1 MSRPSHTVTVAP
13 VTPEEPAGTPS
24 LPPSQVQLEA
34 PDATSRQAEARYS
47 DGTLIGEGGMGK
59 VLLVRDRYVGRQ
71 IALKQLKDEQ
81 RTNGRALA
89 RFDREARLQGQL
101 EHPAIVPVYDI
112 GKDPDGSPFFTM
124 KHVKGESLAELLDD
138 VAAGKPT
145 RFSRRKLLSA
155 FSQLCVAVHY
165 AHERGV
171 VHRDIKP
178 ANIMLGA
185 YGEVYLLDWGVAK
198 VGGETAEPLAG
209 EPTTVTDDAIHTG
222 SGTVVGTLS
231 TMAPE
236 QALGRPVDAR
246 TDVYALGAVL
256 FHILTGE
263 PFHPKGEFAEVV
275 GRILGGVEARAS
287 VRVPD
292 VDVAPELEELC
303 VAATRLHPSDRL
315 ASAAALH
322 QAIEAY
328 LDGDRDQELRRA
340 AARKHSDAARAA
352 ADTIL
357 GRTKGAASP
366 VNDEATH
373 ARALGEV
380 GKALAF
386 DPDNKDAL
394 GTLVELL
401 TSPPKVVPREV
412 EVEERAMTKRRVR
425 MGGIAAAAVY
435 GYISLNAFTTWQLGV
450 HDIASFTTAHVLWG
464 CAFVCGL
471 VTIWKS
477 SYVPLFITF
486 LFGISACFFVT
497 SIYSPY
503 LMVPPLLTM
512 HAVLFA
518 LVQSWRLRIVMIV
531 LASCGWTASVFGEH
545 WRLLPTT
552 VRFTN
557 GDMLIHSPVISLP
570 ETLTTLYLWISV
582 LAMIIAPAVV
592 IGSLRTA
599 WMRSEQAMRL
609 QLWQL
614 RRLVVTENEA
624 PARPPTR

>member
-13 VTPEEPAGTPS
+13 VTPEQAAPPPQVELETPDG
-24 LPPSQVQLEA
+24 A
-34 PDATSRQAEARYS
+34 PRRDEEARYS
-47 DGTLIGEGGMGK
+47 EGTLIGEGGMGK

-71 IALKQLKDEQ
+71 IALKQLKDDQ
-81 RTNGRALA
+81 RSNGRALA

-112 GKDPDGSPFFTM
+112 GRGADGSPFFTM
-124 KHVKGESLAELLDD
+124 KLVLGESLAELLDHM
-138 VAAGKPT
+138 AAGKPA
-145 RFSRRKLLSA
+145 RFSQRKLLSA

-198 VGGETAEPLAG
+198 VGGDTAEPIAA
-209 EPTTVTDDAIHTG
+209 EPSRENADSLHTG
-222 SGTVVGTLS
+222 TGTVVGTVS

-236 QALGRPVDAR
+236 QALGRAVDAR
-246 TDVYALGAVL
+246 ADVYALGAVL

-263 PFHPKGEFAEVV
+263 PFHPKGELSTVI
-275 GRILGGVEARAS
+275 GQILAGIEARTS
-287 VRVPD
+287 VRTPD
-292 VDVAPELEELC
+292 VEVAPELEALC
-303 VAATRLHPSDRL
+303 VAATRLHPADRL

-322 QAIEAY
+322 EAIEAY

-340 AARKHSDAARAA
+340 AAKKLSDAARAA
-352 ADTIL
+352 ADAIL
-357 GRTKGAASP
+357 SRGKGASTSG
-366 VNDEATH
+366 DEAMH
-373 ARALGEV
+373 VMALGEV

-386 DPDNKDAL
+386 DPANKDAL

-412 EVEERAMTKRRVR
+412 EIEERAMTRRRVR
-425 MGGIAAAAVY
+425 MGGIAAAVVY

-464 CAFVCGL
+464 CAFLGGL
-471 VTIWKS
+471 ITVWKS

-486 LFGISACFFVT
+486 LFGISACVFVT

-531 LASCGWTASVFGEH
+531 LASVGWTASVFGEH

-570 ETLTTLYLWISV
+570 ETLTTFYLWLSV
-582 LAMIIAPAVV
+582 LAMVIAPAVV

-599 WMRSEQAMRL
+599 WMRSEQAMRM

-614 RRLVVTENEA
+614 RRLVSNEA
-624 PARPPTR
+624 TTTIRPPAVATK

>member
-1 MSRPSHTVTVAP
+1 MPDGASRG
-13 VTPEEPAGTPS
+13 E
-24 LPPSQVQLEA
+24 
-34 PDATSRQAEARYS
+34 DEARYS
-47 DGTLIGEGGMGK
+47 EGTLIGEGGMGK

-71 IALKQLKDEQ
+71 IALKQLKNDQ
-81 RTNGRALA
+81 RSNGRALA

-112 GKDPDGSPFFTM
+112 GRGSDGSPFFTM

-138 VAAGKPT
+138 LAAGKPP
-145 RFSRRKLLSA
+145 RFSQRKLLSA

-198 VGGETAEPLAG
+198 VGGDAAEPLAA
-209 EPTTVTDDAIHTG
+209 EPSMESSSSLHTG
-222 SGTVVGTLS
+222 SGTVVGTVS

-246 TDVYALGAVL
+246 ADVYALGAVL
-256 FHILTGE
+256 FQILTGE
-263 PFHPKGEFAEVV
+263 PFHPKGELPEVIA
-275 GRILGGVEARAS
+275 RILAGIEARAS
-287 VRVPD
+287 VRTPEVE
-292 VDVAPELEELC
+292 VAPELEAIC
-303 VAATRLHPSDRL
+303 VAATRLHPADRL
-315 ASAAALH
+315 TSAAALH
-322 QAIEAY
+322 EAIEAY

-340 AARKHSDAARAA
+340 AAKKHSDAARDA
-352 ADTIL
+352 ADRVL
-357 GRTKGAASP
+357 GRGNVVSTSSG
-366 VNDEATH
+366 EAMH
-373 ARALGEV
+373 ALALGEV

-394 GTLVELL
+394 GTLVALL

-412 EVEERAMTKRRVR
+412 EVEERAMTRRRVR
-425 MGGIAAAAVY
+425 MGGIAAAIVY

-464 CAFVCGL
+464 CAFLGGL

-486 LFGISACFFVT
+486 LFGISACVFVT

-531 LASCGWTASVFGEH
+531 LASVGWTASVFGEH

-552 VRFTN
+552 VQFTN

-570 ETLTTLYLWISV
+570 ETLTTFYLWLSV
-582 LAMIIAPAVV
+582 LAMVIAPAVV

-599 WMRSEQAMRL
+599 WMRSEQAMRM

-614 RRLVVTENEA
+614 RRLVSNETTTTI
-624 PARPPTR
+624 RPPAVTAK

>member
-13 VTPEEPAGTPS
+13 VSPEEAAPPA
-24 LPPSQVQLEA
+24 PPPPQVRLDT
-34 PDATSRQAEARYS
+34 PDAASLGDQARYS
-47 DGTLIGEGGMGK
+47 EGALIGEGGMGK
-59 VLLVRDRYVGRQ
+59 VLLVQDRTIGRQ
-71 IALKQLKDEQ
+71 IALKQLKDDQ
-81 RTNGRALA
+81 RANSRAVA
-89 RFDREARLQGQL
+89 RFAREARLQGQL

-112 GKDPDGSPFFTM
+112 GTSPDGSPFFTM
-124 KHVKGESLAELLDD
+124 KRVLGESLAELLDD
-138 VAAGKPT
+138 VATGKPT
-145 RFSRRKLLSA
+145 RFSQRKLLSA

-178 ANIMLGA
+178 ANIMLGP

-198 VGGETAEPLAG
+198 VGGDAAEPLEGATR
-209 EPTTVTDDAIHTG
+209 EEAADSLHTG
-222 SGTVVGTLS
+222 TGTVVGTLS

-236 QALGRPVDAR
+236 QALGGAVDAR

-263 PFHPKGEFAEVV
+263 PFHPKGDFPKVI
-275 GRILGGVEARAS
+275 GQILAGIEARPS
-287 VRVPD
+287 VRCPD
-292 VDVAPELEELC
+292 VEVAPELEALC
-303 VAATRLHPSDRL
+303 VEATRLHPADRL

-322 QAIEAY
+322 EAIEAY
-328 LDGDRDQELRRA
+328 LDGNRDQELRRA
-340 AARKHSDAARAA
+340 AARKHSDAARLA

-357 GRTKGAASP
+357 GRGKSSEAS
-366 VNDEATH
+366 DEATH
-373 ARALGEV
+373 AKALGEV

-386 DPDNKDAL
+386 DPDNKEAL

-401 TSPPKVVPREV
+401 TSPPTVVPREV
-412 EVEERAMTKRRVR
+412 LVEERAMTKRRVR
-425 MGGIAAAAVY
+425 LGGIAAAAVY

-450 HDIASFTTAHVLWG
+450 RDVTSFTIAHVLWG
-464 CAFVCGL
+464 CAFLGGL

-486 LFGISACFFVT
+486 LFGISACVFLT

-531 LASCGWTASVFGEH
+531 LASLGWTASVFGEH

-552 VRFTN
+552 VQFTS

-582 LAMIIAPAVV
+582 LAMVIAPAVV
-592 IGSLRTA
+592 IGLLRTA

-614 RRLVVTENEA
+614 RRLVSNENSTSIA
-624 PARPPTR
+624 PPPLTK

>member
-13 VTPEEPAGTPS
+13 VTPEEAATP
-24 LPPSQVQLEA
+24 PQVQLET
-34 PDATSRQAEARYS
+34 PDAAPRRDEEARYS
-47 DGTLIGEGGMGK
+47 EGTLIGEGGMGK

-71 IALKQLKDEQ
+71 IALKQLKDDQ
-81 RTNGRALA
+81 RSNVRALA
-89 RFDREARLQGQL
+89 RFGREARLQGQL

-112 GKDPDGSPFFTM
+112 GRGSDGSPFFTM
-124 KHVKGESLAELLDD
+124 KLVLGESLAELLDHM
-138 VAAGKPT
+138 AAGKPP
-145 RFSRRKLLSA
+145 RFSQRKLLSA

-198 VGGETAEPLAG
+198 VGGDTAEPLAD
-209 EPTTVTDDAIHTG
+209 EPSQENADSLHTG
-222 SGTVVGTLS
+222 SGTVVGTVS

-236 QALGRPVDAR
+236 QALGRAVDAR
-246 TDVYALGAVL
+246 ADVYALGAVL

-263 PFHPKGEFAEVV
+263 PFHPKGELSTVI
-275 GRILGGVEARAS
+275 GQILAGIEARAS
-287 VRVPD
+287 VRTPD
-292 VDVAPELEELC
+292 VEVAPELEALC
-303 VAATRLHPSDRL
+303 VAVTRLHPADRL

-322 QAIEAY
+322 EAIEAY

-340 AARKHSDAARAA
+340 AAKKHSDAARAA
-352 ADTIL
+352 ADSIL
-357 GRTKGAASP
+357 ERGKGASTGG
-366 VNDEATH
+366 DEAMH
-373 ARALGEV
+373 VRALGEV

-386 DPDNKDAL
+386 DPTNKDAL

-412 EVEERAMTKRRVR
+412 EIEERAMTRRRVR
-425 MGGIAAAAVY
+425 MGGIAATVVY

-450 HDIASFTTAHVLWG
+450 HDIASFTAAHVLWG
-464 CAFVCGL
+464 CAFLGGL
-471 VTIWKS
+471 ITVWKS

-486 LFGISACFFVT
+486 LFGISACVFVT

-531 LASCGWTASVFGEH
+531 LASVGWTASVFGEH
-545 WRLLPTT
+545 WRILPTT
-552 VRFTN
+552 VCFTN

-570 ETLTTLYLWISV
+570 ETLTTFYLWLSV
-582 LAMIIAPAVV
+582 LAMVIAPAVV

-599 WMRSEQAMRL
+599 WMRAEQAMRM

-614 RRLVVTENEA
+614 RRLVSNEA
-624 PARPPTR
+624 TTTIRPRAIAAK